1 MSVEQ
6 FTGTSVLS
14 VLNKQLECSNYQ
26 SVQITNNSNYGFTL
40 SNVGNRTV
48 IGYVNPWENMIMPLD
63 SIATLGIVV
72 NNSLNSATPFTPIQT
87 QELLQVQFS
96 RLTVLGTS
104 KTSSAVITST
114 NITSSGVLNVQF
126 PSAQT
131 VNATVTNEPTVN
143 ISGSGNTVE
152 VAGTVNNNVVNEQ
165 LQMGGGYLGSTS
177 FTVPASSTSSQ
188 TATVT
193 FLTSKVL
200 TGANF
205 SLALISSEGYSYY
218 YNIQRNV
225 VIGSQTIPQD
235 PDVTSS
241 ASTRYTATPYSPS
254 SNPTPFVNEVF
265 AYGLKTFNQ
274 ITIQITPTASQANED
289 TAIFYFIAE
298 GQPSDYVQ
306 IGWNDNGVAVL
317 ATPSTPLPN
326 VPSFMLPGD
335 STYTGMGNGVPLPN
349 QPYYWDSSS
358 SSYVAINTGNP
369 MPVYVSQV
377 NNASPIESCGSGVLP
392 TTATYTT
399 TNSGVN
405 GFMGVFGTI
414 YNSNTSD
421 EYWQLYVQNYNDTSQ
436 VYTLTWHIGPTTTLP
451 FSFMF
456 PYTTTP
462 FGTSGVSLSF
472 GWLGSASGM
481 TGNMY
486 AIGKSG

>member
-40 SNVGNRTV
+40 SNVGNRV
-48 IGYVNPWENMIMPLD
+48 IIGYVNPWENMIMPLD
-63 SIATLGIVV
+63 GVSTLGIVV
-72 NNSLNSATPFTPIQT
+72 NNSLNSATPFSPIQT

-126 PSAQT
+126 NGTQDVQFPSAQD
-131 VNATVTNEPTVN
+131 VNLAANNAGTLDVQFSSAQDVNLAANNAGTLDVQFTTAQDVNLAANNAGTLDVQFTTAQDINIAANNSGPIDVT
-143 ISGSGNTVE
+143 IDSSGNTVE

-349 QPYYWDSSS
+349 QPY
-358 SSYVAINTGNP
+358 
-369 MPVYVSQV
+369 
-377 NNASPIESCGSGVLP
+377 
-392 TTATYTT
+392 
-399 TNSGVN
+399 
-405 GFMGVFGTI
+405 
-414 YNSNTSD
+414 
-421 EYWQLYVQNYNDTSQ
+421 
-436 VYTLTWHIGPTTTLP
+436 
-451 FSFMF
+451 
-456 PYTTTP
+456 
-462 FGTSGVSLSF
+462 
-472 GWLGSASGM
+472 
-481 TGNMY
+481 
-486 AIGKSG
+486 